1 MIAEPLTT
9 TTDVLKAPFPYFGGK
24 SRIASL
30 VWSRFGKVQ
39 NYVEPFFGS
48 GAVLLANPY
57 WPHGWTE
64 TVNDADGLLSNFWRA
79 LQHAPDEVAY
89 WADWPVNEND
99 LHARHY
105 WLVQRRESLQ
115 ERLEGDPDFYDAK
128 AAGWWVWG
136 LCIWIGSRWCAGDGP
151 WRVVDGRLV
160 KTGDAETGVRRNK
173 PRLSSAGVS
182 INRQL
187 PHLSSAGVSIN
198 RKLPRATCT
207 ERTEWLLDYFGRL
220 ADRMRAVRVC
230 CGDWSRVCTPA
241 VTTTHGLTAVFLDPP
256 YSAAAGRDSDIYTIE
271 DLVVAERVREWCVAN
286 GDNPQLRIA
295 LCGYDG
301 EHEMPAG
308 WECVAWKAQGGYGNQ
323 GNGNGK
329 ANRHRERVWF
339 SPHCLKPGQ
348 ATLFD
353 GVDDDEVE

>member
-9 TTDVLKAPFPYFGGK
+9 TTDVLKAPFSYFGGK

-136 LCIWIGSRWCAGDGP
+136 LCIWIGGGWCAGDGP

-160 KTGDAETGVRRNK
+160 KTGDAETGVWRK
-173 PRLSSAGVS
+173 K
-182 INRQL
+182 
-187 PHLSSAGVSIN
+187 PHLSSAGLCIN

-256 YSAAAGRDSDIYTIE
+256 YSAAAGRNSDIYTIE

>member
-1 MIAEPLTT
+1 
-9 TTDVLKAPFPYFGGK
+9 
-24 SRIASL
+24 
-30 VWSRFGKVQ
+30 
-39 NYVEPFFGS
+39 
-48 GAVLLANPY
+48 
-57 WPHGWTE
+57 
-64 TVNDADGLLSNFWRA
+64 
-79 LQHAPDEVAY
+79 
-89 WADWPVNEND
+89 
-99 LHARHY
+99 
-105 WLVQRRESLQ
+105 
-115 ERLEGDPDFYDAK
+115 
-128 AAGWWVWG
+128 
-136 LCIWIGSRWCAGDGP
+136 
-151 WRVVDGRLV
+151 
-160 KTGDAETGVRRNK
+160 
-173 PRLSSAGVS
+173 
-182 INRQL
+182 
-187 PHLSSAGVSIN
+187 
-198 RKLPRATCT
+198 
-207 ERTEWLLDYFGRL
+207 
-220 ADRMRAVRVC
+220 MRAVRVC

-256 YSAAAGRDSDIYTIE
+256 YSAAAGRGSDIYTIE

-339 SPHCLKPGQ
+339 SPHCLKPSQ